1 MKNFFHI
8 LLSIISHLAPKRNI
22 ILFNSG
28 KLPSDNPYALY
39 QHILSDVRY
48 SNYVFVWYVEK
59 GAEKSKI
66 PLDIKNEKRCKII
79 SSKLKLEY
87 YNVICKVVIH
97 SHGWASR
104 KLYPKKLPISVNLWH
119 GLPIKKIGL
128 DVNSEQKIYKDDYFM
143 ISSEY
148 FDRFFSSSMNVE
160 RDNIV
165 RLGQPRNDWLFYNVE
180 NKTERYVVWMPT
192 FKKSMYDNTVNDGIN
207 ELNKVS
213 FLDFKNADR
222 LNREISRFDIKLYIK
237 LHPFDTLNLAD
248 FPVLSNI
255 EVLKST
261 DFRISGDKL
270 YKFLS
275 SSSALISD
283 YSSIVFDYALLNR
296 PICIDKFSC
305 DSYSRE
311 LYFKFDDVISDYY
324 TVTNAEELEEFITNI
339 GKHENTKLT
348 SHVSIVDKY
357 GENSNSIAEFILG
370 KLE

>member
-119 GLPIKKIGL
+119 GLPIKKLGL
-128 DVNSEQKIYKDDYFM
+128 M
-143 ISSEY
+143 
-148 FDRFFSSSMNVE
+148 
-160 RDNIV
+160 
-165 RLGQPRNDWLFYNVE
+165 LTRNR
-180 NKTERYVVWMPT
+180 K
-192 FKKSMYDNTVNDGIN
+192 
-207 ELNKVS
+207 
-213 FLDFKNADR
+213 
-222 LNREISRFDIKLYIK
+222 YIK
-237 LHPFDTLNLAD
+237 M
-248 FPVLSNI
+248 I
-255 EVLKST
+255 
-261 DFRISGDKL
+261 
-270 YKFLS
+270 
-275 SSSALISD
+275 
-283 YSSIVFDYALLNR
+283 
-296 PICIDKFSC
+296 
-305 DSYSRE
+305 
-311 LYFKFDDVISDYY
+311 
-324 TVTNAEELEEFITNI
+324 
-339 GKHENTKLT
+339 
-348 SHVSIVDKY
+348 
-357 GENSNSIAEFILG
+357 IL
-370 KLE
+370 